1 MELKL
6 EHNENVVLVTFAGR
20 LDTAS
25 AQNITEQIKK
35 QTSEIEGKT
44 VVVDCADLEY
54 ISSSG
59 IRLLLIIRKTAS
71 QVTLKS
77 VRPEIMQ
84 IIKVTKLDSMFTF
97 E

>member
-1 MELKL
+1 MELNIENK
-6 EHNENVVLVTFAGR
+6 ENVIIVTFAGR

-25 AQNITEQIKK
+25 AQNITEQIKE
-35 QTSEIEGKT
+35 S
-44 VVVDCADLEY
+44 VVDFGGKPVVIDCSTLEY

-59 IRLLLIIRKTAS
+59 IRLMLFIRKAAT
-71 QVTLKS
+71 QVTLKG
-77 VRPEIMQ
+77 VHPEIMQ